1 VKEEHKK
8 KEVEGTMGGMKGSN
22 TVEHLG
28 TRKQERSMY

>member
-8 KEVEGTMGGMKGSN
+8 KEVERRRVRMKGSG
-22 TVEHLG
+22 TVEHLR